1 VAGKTKVMVA
11 GAAALT
17 LGLTAACGGGSDD
30 KNSSSKNSS
39 SGATFNSVTTQV
51 YNASDK
57 KGGTL
62 NLWSAQAPDSLDP
75 AISYYGWTINFNR
88 FYSRTLMAY
97 APKPGKDGLTLVPD
111 LAQAAPTISAD
122 GKTYTFKLKSG
133 VKFDDGSVITSKDIK
148 YGIERTFAQ
157 DVLPNG
163 PLYAIQ
169 DLDQGQKYPGPYKDK
184 DPNKLG
190 LKTVETPDDSTIIFH
205 LAKPN
210 ANFPN
215 EIAMPIGAPVPQ
227 KRDTGEKYALAPA
240 SSGPYKFE
248 SINPDTGATL
258 VKNPN
263 WDPATDPIRKQLP
276 DKIVLTVTTN
286 PDDMDARLLAGSA
299 DLEADQ
305 TGVSTQA
312 RTQVLRDDKLKATA
326 YNPNNG
332 FIRYAGLAQSV
343 APLDNVHCRKA
354 IMYASDPTTLQTA
367 RGGPLAGGD
376 IGTNMLPPNILGSDV
391 KYDPYGRAQGKAQPD
406 KAKEELT
413 ACGHPTGFSTTIA
426 ARNNKPQEV
435 ATATALQAAL
445 KAVGINT
452 SIYQYDGKLVGSV
465 AGSPSTV
472 KAKGLGILIGGW
484 AADFP
489 TGYGYLAPLA
499 MSTFIAQSGNYNLP
513 EIKDPAIDAAFTKGL
528 SEQDA
533 NAAAQDYSNA
543 NHLVMDG
550 AYYVPFVFD
559 KALNYYNP
567 RLTNVYFNQALAM
580 VDFSQ
585 LGVSDGK

>member
-184 DPNKLG
+184 DPNKMG

-286 PDDMDARLLAGSA
+286 PDDMDARLLAGTA

-332 FIRYAGLAQSV
+332 FIRYAALAQTV
-343 APLDNVHCRKA
+343 APLDNIHCRKA
-354 IMYASDPTTLQTA
+354 IMYAADPTTLQTA

-391 KYDPYGRAQGKAQPD
+391 KYDPYGRAQGKPQID
-406 KAKEELT
+406 KAKQELA
-413 ACGHPTGFSTTIA
+413 ACNKPTGFSTTIA
-426 ARNNKPQEV
+426 VRNNKAPEV
-435 ATATALQAAL
+435 ATATAMQAAL
-445 KAVGINT
+445 KAVGINA
-452 SIYQYDGKLVGSV
+452 SIYQYDGKLIGSV
-465 AGSPSTV
+465 AGSPATV
-472 KAKGLGILIGGW
+472 KAKGLGILIAGW

-550 AYYVPFVFD
+550 AYYLPFVFD